1 MSSTIRKRWKRSRN
15 RQEVNRINSIHIVR
29 YSWTASTQTHSRP
42 AHKDL
47 RENADTVASRAA
59 VVIAKRSSHARKRN
73 GGGTS
78 FKYKR
83 DFTRT
88 CVIIRASATFK
99 FSLSQ
104 RNQQIL
110 SCKHPARVA
119 VGRLYSNSFFS
130 AIRTYR

>member
-1 MSSTIRKRWKRSRN
+1 M
-15 RQEVNRINSIHIVR
+15 NRINSIHIVR

-88 CVIIRASATFK
+88 CVIIRSLCRASATFK

-130 AIRTYR
+130 VLTVNRVHTWLKLLRPRN